1 MRVVK
6 ILESFGKIRAYYW
19 SCAGLWF
26 STTQV
31 SARLDNYCCR
41 VGFCFRVSRLPPN
54 CGASFSCFG
63 ACKSCEL
70 FPASSMA
77 INTSFASLQHRDSLA
92 TCTAVCAAWR
102 YTHAAKMFGMANQSP
117 LALACRMTPLLCSVR
132 SSVRDQG
139 CSRSEWHGSARSH
152 LTSMGHAF
160 FKFERLPHP
169 IATRSSGHSL
179 RVRGDTQSLYR
190 SSKRTMVTPTGAG
203 TPYTVRWPSLETTQ
217 V

>member
-1 MRVVK
+1 MRAVK
-6 ILESFGKIRAYYW
+6 ILEPFGKIRAFYW

-31 SARLDNYCCR
+31 SARLDNCCCR

-63 ACKSCEL
+63 ACKSWEL
-70 FPASSMA
+70 FPASSMT

-102 YTHAAKMFGMANQSP
+102 YTHATKMFGMANQSP

-132 SSVRDQG
+132 CSVRDQEARAAHEVNGMGQPAPTLPRWDMRSSDSRG
-139 CSRSEWHGSARSH
+139 CRILSRPGVQGTAC
-152 LTSMGHAF
+152 ACA
-160 FKFERLPHP
+160 
-169 IATRSSGHSL
+169 ATRNHCTAA
-179 RVRGDTQSLYR
+179 RN
-190 SSKRTMVTPTGAG
+190 
-203 TPYTVRWPSLETTQ
+203 VRW
-217 V
+217 